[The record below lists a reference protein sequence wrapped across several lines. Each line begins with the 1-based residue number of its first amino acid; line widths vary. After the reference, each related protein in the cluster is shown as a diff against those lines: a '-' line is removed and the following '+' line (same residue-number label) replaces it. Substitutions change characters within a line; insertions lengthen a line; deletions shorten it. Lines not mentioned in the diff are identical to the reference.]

1 MGLLLG
7 VVSAGSG
14 IAWAQALETHPQV
27 MQCWPT
33 EAPAPKGL
41 SVSTPLRE
49 SRTASTASVLDSPA
63 LQKACWI
70 EIGQVDKLSDPRT
83 PKPVYWIDIRSPR
96 QANALPL
103 SGALRIAVD
112 EITLKPFLRPATLIL
127 IGTGWDDS
135 VVLTACGKLTKAGL
149 SVRVLKGGA
158 RAWQAAGRPVGWVAN
173 GWGSN
178 EIDPNDF
185 IEAASRER
193 WPVIGL
199 DLPKTFTAPVPAQRW
214 AQANTQPAWS
224 PARLFPAATRQD
236 LPMIVLAAEPAVAQL
251 SPAAIKNNKQL
262 IWVRG
267 GVAAYQ
273 KALEQQRDI
282 VASPS
287 RALTRSCSGG

>member
-1 MGLLLG
+1 MGLLLS
-7 VVSAGSG
+7 VVSIESG
-14 IAWAQALETHPQV
+14 MLWAQTLETQPQV

-33 EAPAPKGL
+33 EAPTPKGL
-41 SVSTPLRE
+41 SVTTPLRE
-49 SRTASTASVLDSPA
+49 DRTASTIPAPNFSA

-70 EIGQVDKLSDPRT
+70 TFDQVGPLSDPHAS
-83 PKPVYWIDIRSPR
+83 KPLYWIDIRSPR
-96 QANALPL
+96 QAKALPL

-112 EITLKPFLRPATLIL
+112 EITRKPFLRPATLVL

-135 VVLTACGKLTKAGL
+135 ITLTACGQLTKAGL

-158 RAWQAAGRPVGWVAN
+158 RAWQAADRPVGWVAK
-173 GWGSN
+173 GWGSD

-199 DLPKTFTAPVPAQRW
+199 DLPKTFTAPVPIKRW
-214 AQANTQPAWS
+214 AQANTQSPWS
-224 PARLFPAATRQD
+224 PAQLFPAAARQE
-236 LPMIVLAAEPAVAQL
+236 LPIIVLAAEPAVARL

-273 KALEQQRDI
+273 DALDRRRDI